1 MKTYFSAAMIV
12 LVLAV
17 VGCTPPTKTIDVT
30 NDEGKAVMEL
40 DYRDFDKAAVEMVQ
54 SMIASGVFKK
64 PDGSRYVVTTAT
76 VLNDTMQRI
85 DTEQLTFKI
94 EQELMNSGMVTMTSA
109 VGGKGTMGPPSRQPN
124 EVPGGKRGPDGAPDQ
139 MVNQIRELRDS
150 EKADEFKPGTLP
162 GKGQLIAP
170 ELSISGK
177 ILQRNVRYDNNL
189 QQVEYY
195 FQLRVSE
202 LASGTTYWQKESL
215 IGKRGSKKVVPW

>member
-1 MKTYFSAAMIV
+1 MKTYFSAAMVV
-12 LVLAV
+12 LVLVFA
-17 VGCTPPTKTIDVT
+17 GCTPATKTIDVT

-54 SMIASGVFKK
+54 SMIAAGVFK
-64 PDGSRYVVTTAT
+64 AM

-109 VGGKGTMGPPSRQPN
+109 VGGR
-124 EVPGGKRGPDGAPDQ
+124 GAPDR
-139 MVNQIRELRDS
+139 MVNDIREVRDS
-150 EKADEFKPGTLP
+150 EKADEFKQGTMP
-162 GKGQLIAP
+162 GKGQILAP

>member
-1 MKTYFSAAMIV
+1 MKTYFSAAMVV
-12 LVLAV
+12 LTLVFA
-17 VGCTPPTKTIDVT
+17 GCTPATKTIDVT

-54 SMIASGVFKK
+54 SMIAAGVFKK
-64 PDGSRYVVTTAT
+64 PDGSRYVVTTAK

-85 DTEQLTFKI
+85 DTDQLTFKI

-109 VGGKGTMGPPSRQPN
+109 VGGKG
-124 EVPGGKRGPDGAPDQ
+124 APDQ
-139 MVNQIRELRDS
+139 MVHQLRELRDS
-150 EKADEFKPGTLP
+150 EKADEFKQGTLP
-162 GKGQLIAP
+162 GKGQIIAP

-177 ILQRNVRYDNNL
+177 IFQRNVRYDNNL

-202 LASGTTYWQKESL
+202 IASGASYWQKETL